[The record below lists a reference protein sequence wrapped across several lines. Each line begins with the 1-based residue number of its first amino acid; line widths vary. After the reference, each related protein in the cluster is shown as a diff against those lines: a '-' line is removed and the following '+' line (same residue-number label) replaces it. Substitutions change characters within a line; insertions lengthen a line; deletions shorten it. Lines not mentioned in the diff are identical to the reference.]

1 MRPTLLWGSF
11 ASGSFFV
18 YCPPIFWAADGTE
31 MTCFILLSEVQC
43 RQSEIW
49 KTLPVPVGKR
59 HRQGL
64 GSVSDHRPHHTP
76 PRTTRKQHGQ
86 RGPKMK
92 WSGAETA
99 KNGRK
104 CSKKVSGACSH
115 PRGRGFES
123 HQVHQRQTCLYR
135 SVFSMLWYIMVL
147 ALCCHCAELLER
159 FCFSNFSA
167 LEKSARVRWICIPV
181 VFLHSLVQKFCV
193 CGEVF
198 ETGTCN
204 QQSRN
209 TEVDELFWFIPVKIV
224 R

>member
-123 HQVHQRQTCLYR
+123 HQVHQRSTAILIQWVSRLRCFLFAQKPWFQG
-135 SVFSMLWYIMVL
+135 SLGFWG
-147 ALCCHCAELLER
+147 
-159 FCFSNFSA
+159 FC
-167 LEKSARVRWICIPV
+167 WCPV
-181 VFLHSLVQKFCV
+181 D
-193 CGEVF
+193 
-198 ETGTCN
+198 
-204 QQSRN
+204 R
-209 TEVDELFWFIPVKIV
+209 
-224 R
+224 